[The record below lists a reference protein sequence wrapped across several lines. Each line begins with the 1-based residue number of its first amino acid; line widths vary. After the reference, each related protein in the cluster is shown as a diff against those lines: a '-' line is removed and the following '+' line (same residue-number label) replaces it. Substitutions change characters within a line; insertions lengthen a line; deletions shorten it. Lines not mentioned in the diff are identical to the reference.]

1 MIKFGTDGWRD
12 IIADEFN
19 FENVRRVA
27 QAVSDHVK
35 ADCHRGG
42 NPRLVVGYDT
52 RFLSDEFARQA
63 ALVAVANGIEVFLTE
78 SFAPT
83 PAVSFSVVDKK
94 ADGAILITASHN
106 PPCYNGFKFKAP
118 YGGSATPDITEKIE
132 RHYRKNLTRGK
143 MPSMIPLEEAVGS
156 GRLHFFDPKEAYLS
170 HIFNLLN
177 KDLFHQPSTVDHR
190 PKIIVD
196 PMYGAGQGYLSQA
209 LSCLGCYVE
218 EIHNEINPSFGGVNP
233 EPISENLGA
242 LRDKVTEGNFDVG
255 LAMDGDADRIGAI
268 DARGGFINSHQ
279 IFALLLEHL
288 VGCRGW
294 RGDVVKTVSSTRM
307 IDSLTQK
314 YDLKLLETPV
324 GFKYICEHILSGDV
338 LIGGEES
345 GGIGIK
351 NHIPERDGIL
361 VGLLLVE
368 MMVTHGKT
376 LGELVDDLMRRVGY
390 FYYNRVDMDID
401 PSSKERISA
410 HLEALELTELVNTK
424 VVAVNDVDGY
434 KFCLDD
440 GGWLMIRPSG
450 TEAVVRIYAEAD
462 SPQKVS
468 LLLKKGQEIVSAAA
482 RNVKNIPRKT
492 KKGAMVDER
501 H

>member
-1 MIKFGTDGWRD
+1 M
-12 IIADEFN
+12 
-19 FENVRRVA
+19 
-27 QAVSDHVK
+27 
-35 ADCHRGG
+35 
-42 NPRLVVGYDT
+42 VVGYDT
-52 RFLSDEFARQA
+52 RFLSAEFAQQA
-63 ALVAVANGIEVFLTE
+63 ALVAAANGIEVFLTE

-83 PAVSFSVVDKK
+83 PAVSLSVVDKE

-106 PPCYNGFKFKAP
+106 PPHYNGFKFKAS
-118 YGGSATPDITEKIE
+118 YGGSATPDITERIE
-132 RHYRKNLTRGK
+132 QHYRKNLARDK
-143 MPSMIPLEEAVGS
+143 RPSMISLEKAVGS
-156 GRLHFFDPKEAYLS
+156 GRLHFFDPKEAYLP

-177 KDLFHQPSTVDHR
+177 KDSFSRLKVV
-190 PKIIVD
+190 VD
-196 PMYGAGQGYLSQA
+196 PMYGAGQGYLSEA
-209 LSCLGCYVE
+209 LSRLGCYVE

-242 LRDKVTEGNFDVG
+242 LRDKVAKGNFDVG

-268 DARGGFINSHQ
+268 DARGDFINSHQ

-294 RGDVVKTVSSTRM
+294 RGDVVKTVSGTRM
-307 IDSLTQK
+307 IDLLTQK
-314 YDLKLLETPV
+314 YGLKLFETPV

-368 MMVTHGKT
+368 MMAMHQKT
-376 LGELVDDLMRRVGY
+376 LGELVDDLMRRLGY
-390 FYYNRVDMDID
+390 FYYDRMDID
-401 PSSKERISA
+401 IGPSSRESISA
-410 HLEALELTELVNTK
+410 RLEAFESTELVGSK
-424 VVAVNDVDGY
+424 VVAVNAVDGY

-440 GGWLMIRPSG
+440 GSWLMIRPSG

-482 RNVKNIPRKT
+482 RPACRRACRQTGQAGNVKNIPRKT
-492 KKGAMVDER
+492 KRGAMVDER
-501 H
+501 R